1 MSKNIYNVLIIGA
14 GDIGAGYDTPNSNFY
29 LSHAHAFKDHQGFK
43 LIGFIE
49 PNKSNAALASE
60 KWGVDCFKSL
70 DHAYDNFKI
79 DVVSI
84 AVPDEFHYS
93 TLKEIV
99 KYKPKFV
106 LAEKPLTQTI
116 SQATEI
122 INLYRE
128 IPCIVNFKR
137 RFTPE
142 IIALKEKI
150 VNNYFGEF
158 RFGTSYYGKGFNHN
172 GSHLINLLLYFL
184 DINWDSFEKIDSI
197 LDYKSNDPSLSI
209 LLKSS
214 EKNCSF
220 LIKSLDQNDFTVFNF
235 DMIFSRGKIR
245 ITDLGTKIEEYQVEK
260 NDVFNAYLTLKLKKS
275 YETKLNKSL
284 IYLVDDIYGFLT
296 EKKPFSCNLDEV
308 FDEMKFNNKIINSIK
323 NGKTSN
329 IRRKFN

>member
-1 MSKNIYNVLIIGA
+1 MKSKTIYNVLIVGA

-29 LSHAHAFKDHQGFK
+29 LSHAHAFKDHPGFK
-43 LIGFIE
+43 LIGFVE
-49 PNKSNAALASE
+49 PNKYNAAIASE
-60 KWGVDCFKSL
+60 KWGVDCFISL
-70 DHAYDNFKI
+70 DHAFDNFKI

-84 AVPDEFHYS
+84 AVPDEFHYNI
-93 TLKEIV
+93 LKEVI

-116 SQATEI
+116 PQAIEI
-122 INLYRE
+122 VNLYRE

-158 RFGTSYYGKGFNHN
+158 RFGTSYYGKGFIHN
-172 GSHLINLLLYFL
+172 GSHLVNLLLYFL
-184 DINWDSFEKIDSI
+184 DINWDSFEKIDSV
-197 LDYKSNDPSLSI
+197 LDYKSNDPSLSV

-220 LIKSLDQNDFTVFNF
+220 LIKSLDQNDFTVFDF

-245 ITDLGTKIEEYQVEK
+245 ITDLGNKIEEYQIEK
-260 NDVFNAYLTLKLKKS
+260 NDVFNAFLTLELKKS

-284 IYLVDDIYGFLT
+284 IYLIDDIYGFLT
-296 EKKPFSCNLDEV
+296 QKKPLSCNLDEV
-308 FDEMKFNNKIINSIK
+308 YNEMKFTNKIINSIK
-323 NGKTSN
+323 NG
-329 IRRKFN
+329 